1 MGATEEQ
8 MEMLSAANV
17 THVSYILIL
26 YSVAFL
32 LYLFVN
38 ICLHIYAQATWPD
51 DESNGQ
57 IALAK
62 QMRQKGTHSRSVSFV
77 PGTPGLGVEMRGAGG
92 RASSGMSSPFLDVPE
107 EEQSRMNGHTK
118 PKPRLPTRSH
128 RVTDSQQVRDAEEF
142 ELEGLI
148 SDVDEDAE
156 DVSPKEEKRKQNGAA
171 V

>member
-8 MEMLSAANV
+8 MEYLSGAGV
-17 THVSYILIL
+17 THVAYILIL
-26 YSVAFL
+26 YSIAFL

-38 ICLHIYAQATWPD
+38 VLLHIYATFTWPD

-62 QMRQKGTHSRSVSFV
+62 SMKAKGTHSRSVSFV
-77 PGTPGLGVEMRGAGG
+77 PGLGVEMRGTGS
-92 RASSGMSSPFLDVPE
+92 RASSAAPSPFLDVPE
-107 EEQSRMNGHTK
+107 EMQNGHARPK
-118 PKPRLPTRSH
+118 PKPRIPKRAH

-148 SDVDEDAE
+148 SDVDDDAE
-156 DVSPKEEKRKQNGAA
+156 DVSPNENGNKKQLGEKKEM